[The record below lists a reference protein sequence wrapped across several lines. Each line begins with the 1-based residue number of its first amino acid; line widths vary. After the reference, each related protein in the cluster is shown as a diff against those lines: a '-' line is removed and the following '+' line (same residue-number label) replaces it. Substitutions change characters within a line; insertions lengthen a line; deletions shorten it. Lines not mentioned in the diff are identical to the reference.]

1 MTNKDEQPKI
11 LSRSFIAR
19 IAEHVG
25 KISDEK
31 MAIRSEWRLPIEEY
45 PVAYTLNVPLD
56 AELVVPLVPR
66 HSDFER
72 MRPEDIE
79 REALAFANAL
89 VTLNKGR
96 RFLQDYARKIRR
108 EALIEVEKIRGKGI
122 DMRFN
127 GISFKETSADALF
140 QDDWKSALFHVIAE
154 VRISICG
161 LSGLREEQIIC
172 VEEPHHVAQALVND
186 AERQEEWQDAR
197 DRLDRHQ
204 ADLRIGR
211 VCLDVLKATG
221 LPLDEVLQTIGK
233 GERWY
238 HTGEDGGNV
247 FAGQCEGRVEANL
260 EMRNGYWNG
269 RELSLTDPAA
279 DHAARLDRKGP
290 DVFSHP
296 AFKDILSE
304 FGLSAGSASVCMKV
318 ENPADWLVDLESGR
332 LWQEGADIPQTGQ
345 DAYRTPEPVLD

>member
-1 MTNKDEQPKI
+1 MTSNNDEPKI
-11 LSRSFIAR
+11 LPRSFIAR
-19 IAEHVG
+19 IAEHLAT
-25 KISDEK
+25 ISDEK
-31 MAIRSEWRLPIEEY
+31 IAVRSEWRMPIEKD

-72 MRPEDIE
+72 MSHEDIE

-89 VTLNKGR
+89 VNLNRGR

-108 EALIEVEKIRGKGI
+108 EALIEVEKIRGTGI

-127 GISFKETSADALF
+127 GISFKETCADTLTH
-140 QDDWKSALFHVIAE
+140 DDWRSALFHVIAE

-172 VEEPHHVAQALVND
+172 VEEPHHVAQALVYD
-186 AERQEEWQDAR
+186 AERQQEWQDAR
-197 DRLDRHQ
+197 DLLDRQQ

-211 VCLDVLKATG
+211 VCLEVIKATG
-221 LPLDEVLQTIGK
+221 VPLEKVLQSIGR

-238 HTGEDGGNV
+238 HTGEDGGMV
-247 FAGQCEGRVEANL
+247 IAGQCEGKVEASL

-269 RELSLTDPAA
+269 RELSLTNPEA
-279 DHAARLDRKGP
+279 DQAGKIVRKGP
-290 DVFSHP
+290 DLFSHP
-296 AFKDILSE
+296 AFTNILSE
-304 FGLSAGSASVCMKV
+304 NELSGGNPGICVKV
-318 ENPADWLVDLESGR
+318 DNPADWLVDLESGR
-332 LWQEGADIPQTGQ
+332 IWQSAADQLPIGEVA
-345 DAYRTPEPVLD
+345 DRTPETVLD

>member
-1 MTNKDEQPKI
+1 MTTNNDEPKI
-11 LSRSFIAR
+11 LPRSFIAR
-19 IAEHVG
+19 ITEHLA
-25 KISDEK
+25 KITDDPI
-31 MAIRSEWRLPIEEY
+31 AVRSEWRMPIEEY

-66 HSDFER
+66 HADFER
-72 MRPEDIE
+72 MRHEDIE

-89 VTLNKGR
+89 VNLNRGR

-108 EALIEVEKIRGKGI
+108 EALIEVEKIRGNGV

-127 GISFKETSADALF
+127 GISFRETRADALT

-172 VEEPHHVAQALVND
+172 VEEPHHVAQALVDD
-186 AERQEEWQDAR
+186 AERQQEWQDAR
-197 DRLDRHQ
+197 DLLDRQQ

-211 VCLDVLKATG
+211 VCLEVIKATG
-221 LPLDEVLQTIGK
+221 IPLEHVLQSIGR

-238 HTGEDGGNV
+238 HTGEDGGMAI
-247 FAGQCEGRVEANL
+247 AGQCEGKVEASL

-269 RELSLTDPAA
+269 RELSLTGPEA
-279 DHAARLDRKGP
+279 DQAGKTVRKGP
-290 DVFSHP
+290 DLFSHP
-296 AFKDILSE
+296 AFTDVLIE
-304 FGLSAGSASVCMKV
+304 NGLSAESPGTCVKV
-318 ENPADWLVDLESGR
+318 DNPADWLVDLESGR
-332 LWQEGADIPQTGQ
+332 IWQ
-345 DAYRTPEPVLD
+345 DAADQLPIGEAADRTPEPVLD

>member
-1 MTNKDEQPKI
+1 MTTDSEQPKI
-11 LSRSFIAR
+11 LTRSFIAR
-19 IAEHVG
+19 IAEHLR
-25 KISDEK
+25 KISDDEI
-31 MAIRSEWRLPIEEY
+31 AIRSEWRLPIEEY
-45 PVAYTLNVPLD
+45 PVAHTLNVPLD

-66 HSDFER
+66 HTDFER
-72 MRPEDIE
+72 MMPEDIE

-127 GISFKETSADALF
+127 GISFKETRADALF
-140 QDDWKSALFHVIAE
+140 HDDWKSALFHVIAE

-161 LSGLREEQIIC
+161 LSGVREEQIIC
-172 VEEPHHVAQALVND
+172 VEEPHHVATALVDD
-186 AERQEEWQDAR
+186 AKRQQAWQDAR
-197 DRLDRHQ
+197 DLLDQQQ

-221 LPLDEVLQTIGK
+221 LPLDEVLQSVGRS
-233 GERWY
+233 ERWY
-238 HTGEDGGNV
+238 HTGEDGGHV
-247 FAGQCEGRVEANL
+247 FAGQFEGKVEANL

-269 RELSLTDPAA
+269 RELSLTNPEA
-279 DHAARLDRKGP
+279 DKAARIDRKGP

-296 AFKDILSE
+296 AFRDILSE

-318 ENPADWLVDLESGR
+318 DNPADWLIDLESGR
-332 LWQEGADIPQTGQ
+332 IWQEGADNRPIAQ
-345 DAYRTPEPVLD
+345 DEDRTPEPALN